1 VRTIGKMLTDIVRH
15 KPITSASH
23 RAAEVRMGKQR
34 REDILLRLR
43 RQGYVSV
50 RQLADEFEV
59 DASTVRRDLD
69 TMARLGVVARSHGGA
84 TLSSEPAETPYD
96 VKVARQVR
104 QKRGIARAVAQRVD
118 DGCSLLLDSGSTTLE
133 VARALRE
140 HRDLTVVTN
149 DLRVAA
155 EMADHAGIR
164 LLVPGG
170 ELQPSVYTLNSERA
184 ASLIRDFHVDQA
196 ILGADAVDHA
206 GITNANHNEVEMKR
220 AMIRSADRV
229 VVVADSTKF
238 GTTALV
244 RVAGFE
250 QVDLVV
256 TDTGLA
262 EEVAAGYPVTVLR
275 VPTDEEPAD
284 LLADRRAARYGRG
297 APETDGI
304 RATGMRSGD
313 A

>member
-1 VRTIGKMLTDIVRH
+1 
-15 KPITSASH
+15 
-23 RAAEVRMGKQR
+23 MGKQR
-34 REDILLRLR
+34 RDDILRRLR

-69 TMARLGVVARSHGGA
+69 TMARLGVVDRSHGGA
-84 TLSSEPAETPYD
+84 TLPSEPAETPYD

-104 QKRGIARAVAQRVD
+104 QKRAIARAVAQGVD

-133 VARALRE
+133 VARALRG

-149 DLRVAA
+149 DLRVAS
-155 EMADHAGIR
+155 ELADHDGMR

-184 ASLIRDFHVDQA
+184 ASVIRDFHVDHA
-196 ILGADAVDHA
+196 ILGADAVDPA

-220 AMIRSADRV
+220 AMIGSADRV

-244 RVAGFE
+244 RVTGFE
-250 QVDLVV
+250 KVDLVV
-256 TDTGLA
+256 TDTGLD

-275 VPTDEEPAD
+275 VPADEEEID
-284 LLADRRAARYGRG
+284 LLADLRAARHGAG
-297 APETDGI
+297 APETETV
-304 RATGMRSGD
+304 RATGTRGD

>member
-1 VRTIGKMLTDIVRH
+1 
-15 KPITSASH
+15 
-23 RAAEVRMGKQR
+23 MGKQR
-34 REDILLRLR
+34 REDILRRLR

-69 TMARLGVVARSHGGA
+69 TMARLGVVDRSHGGA
-84 TLSSEPAETPYD
+84 TLPCEPAETPYD

-104 QKRGIARAVAQRVD
+104 QKRAIARAVAERVG

-133 VARALRE
+133 VARALRG

-155 EMADHAGIR
+155 EIAEHGNTR

-170 ELQPSVYTLNSERA
+170 ELQSSVYTLTSERA
-184 ASLIRDFHVDQA
+184 VSLIRDLHVDQT
-196 ILGADAVDHA
+196 ILGADAVDAA
-206 GITNANHNEVEMKR
+206 GITNANSNEVEMKR
-220 AMIRSADRV
+220 AMIRSAAQV
-229 VVVADSTKF
+229 VVVADSSKF

-244 RVAGFE
+244 RVTGFE
-250 QVDLVV
+250 QVDLLV
-256 TDTGLA
+256 TDTGLD
-262 EEVAAGYPVTVLR
+262 EEAAGGYPVTVLR
-275 VPTDEEPAD
+275 VPADEDAGD
-284 LLADRRAARYGRG
+284 LLADRRAARHGRDG
-297 APETDGI
+297 PETDHIG
-304 RATGMRSGD
+304 ATGTRGGD